1 MTTFMTKT
9 LMSAYIAA
17 AASKTNPEA
26 ITTVA
31 SVAKRQTLT
40 FSAGTWRCTM
50 EASMS
55 EPPVVAWPRSTSPKP
70 APHKTPPKTAE
81 SSTSSVIAGTG
92 R

>member
-1 MTTFMTKT
+1 MAAEASNTK
-9 LMSAYIAA
+9 
-17 AASKTNPEA
+17 PEA
-26 ITTVA
+26 TTTVA
-31 SVAKRQTLT
+31 STAKRQTLT
-40 FSAGTWRCTM
+40 FSAGTRRCTSA
-50 EASMS
+50 ASIS